1 MKYSLA
7 EVWWGHFTEFTA
19 PSSSPENFLVCLL
32 GDRRPWRKYTSGIKS
47 PYTVFNFSS
56 FPTHWKKL
64 HHQSILLKASLLL
77 LSDKSKSYTVFW
89 KATSWKIRNSPK
101 YHHSSVTSYIFHW
114 EFLFSSPHLTFLSP
128 WRRSKVS
135 SHVDGLWTWPLYY
148 DERPYDNLIRI
159 LLTISRLLLDKFFL
173 VKCFWI
179 CHILFKWK
187 CLFFLS

>member
-1 MKYSLA
+1 MLHYCPDTCLTYFYPITSWNNISPSYHFLLLNFLLSGFPLIFLVVKYSLA

-64 HHQSILLKASLLL
+64 YHQSILLKTSLLL

-135 SHVDGLWTWPLYY
+135 SHVDGLWTWPL
-148 DERPYDNLIRI
+148 
-159 LLTISRLLLDKFFL
+159 
-173 VKCFWI
+173 
-179 CHILFKWK
+179 
-187 CLFFLS
+187 